1 MGDQAEVE
9 VIMPP
14 NADPHD
20 FAPSAKQ
27 AEAMRTADLLVVNG
41 EGFEAGLVDTIEAA
55 EEDGATVVRA
65 TDAVDLLLFVED
77 GEEANDPHVFTSPA
91 TMVLVAETIAA
102 RLAEE
107 VPTLDTPA
115 YRSQVEA
122 YVGELRALDQEV
134 EAMLSVVPPEHR
146 VLVTNHDV
154 FGYFATR
161 YDFEILGAVIPA
173 GTTLAEPSSKGINEL
188 ATVIAEAGVPAIFAD
203 TSSPTRVADALAGE
217 GTDVEVVELFSESLG
232 EPGSGAD
239 TYIELMR
246 TNAERIA
253 TALA

>member
-1 MGDQAEVE
+1 
-9 VIMPP
+9 MPP

-20 FAPSAKQ
+20 VAPSAKQ
-27 AEAMRTADLLVVNG
+27 AEAMRTADLLVING

-65 TDAVDLLLFVED
+65 TDAVDLLPFVED

-91 TMVLVAETIAA
+91 TMVLVAETIAV

-122 YVGELRALDQEV
+122 YVGELRALDEEV
-134 EAMLSVVPPEHR
+134 EALLSVVPPEHR

-154 FGYFATR
+154 FGYFAAR

-188 ATVIAEAGVPAIFAD
+188 ATVIADAGVPAIFVD
-203 TSSPTRVADALAGE
+203 TSSPTRVANALAGE

-232 EPGSGAD
+232 APGSGAA
-239 TYIELMR
+239 TYIDLMR